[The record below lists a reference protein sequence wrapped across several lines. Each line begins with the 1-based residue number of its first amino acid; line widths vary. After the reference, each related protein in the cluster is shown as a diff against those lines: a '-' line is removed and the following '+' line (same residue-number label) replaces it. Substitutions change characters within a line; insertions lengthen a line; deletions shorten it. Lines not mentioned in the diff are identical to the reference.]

1 MLYIKSIPTYL
12 HVAVLVVLLC
22 TLLVDLNTWYLYMR
36 DLSLDGDKTD
46 IKQTLHDLNMKVP
59 RYGASPA
66 QPPSVAELLLQVS
79 LLLLSH

>member
-1 MLYIKSIPTYL
+1 
-12 HVAVLVVLLC
+12 
-22 TLLVDLNTWYLYMR
+22 MR

-46 IKQTLHDLNMKVP
+46 IKQTLHDVNMKVS